1 MGNLSSTVTESV
13 TGTKSKQPLTP
24 ETAGVL
30 GADWQQLAAKAMKA
44 ASDMREAAGG
54 APVASAERDVQ
65 GVAKD
70 VIEASQRSRQTTDSR
85 RLKRSM
91 VPRTA
96 ASQRSSSKSHNDIE
110 MEF

>member
-1 MGNLSSTVTESV
+1 MGNRTSTVTESV
-13 TGTKSKQPLTP
+13 IGTRSKQQLTP

-30 GADWQQLAAKAMKA
+30 GADWQQLAVKTSQA
-44 ASDMREAAGG
+44 ANDMREVAEG
-54 APVASAERDVQ
+54 APAASAERDVQ

-70 VIEASQRSRQTTDSR
+70 IIEASQRSRQTTDNLR
-85 RLKRSM
+85 FKRSM
-91 VPRTA
+91 VSRTA